1 MRLNGDE
8 GLGARFRVEQGAS
21 EGKGEVLFAY
31 DAELHL
37 PVVLKRTHSGEARAL
52 TKLVHPHIVTVHDVL
67 TVDDGPRAG
76 TWLVMERV
84 PNGSLSGRSFSFQE
98 AARIGAQIADALTAL
113 HRKGLIHCDVKPANI
128 VMDAEGTAKLADF
141 DAARRLGGVETISPD
156 RPISYTPDYAG
167 PELIGGRPDPASDV
181 FSLGAT
187 VYTLVAGNPPRPWA
201 HAEGDQRVPD
211 DDRRIVGWAT
221 HHGVIQLTAE
231 IGPLRPVLTAMLQS
245 EPGRRPAAAAARD
258 ALRDIADPPSLW
270 RRTRDVAGRRWQ
282 ALSAGAAALALAAT
296 GTVWLA
302 DRDDRPTAPPPA
314 STRATSAT
322 PAAPSTPATPAT
334 PVTSATPSTSGSP
347 STGEKA
353 RIVASKGPSTTYGSC
368 RKNCAFVEFRATG
381 LKPNTKYVFRPYT
394 DNWGAFNPG
403 ATFTTDENGEQHT
416 DDRFPCGATGQKVW
430 IVAEGPDGERVVS
443 NKFTWAAG

>member
-1 MRLNGDE
+1 M
-8 GLGARFRVEQGAS
+8 EQGATVA

-31 DAELHL
+31 DEKLKL
-37 PVVLKRTHSGEARAL
+37 PVVLKRTHSGEARAFA
-52 TKLVHPHIVTVHDVL
+52 KLVHPHIVTVHDVL

-84 PNGSLSGRSFSFQE
+84 PNGSLSDRRFSPQE

-128 VMDAEGTAKLADF
+128 VMDAEGAAKLTDF

-167 PELIGGRPDPASDV
+167 PELIGGRPDTASDV

-201 HAEGDQRVPD
+201 QGEGDERVPD

-221 HHGVIQLTAE
+221 HHGVIELSAE
-231 IGPLRPVLTAMLQS
+231 IGPLRPVLTAMLRS
-245 EPGRRPAAAAARD
+245 EPGKRPTATGARD
-258 ALRDIADPPSLW
+258 ALRDIADPPSRW
-270 RRTRDVAGRRWQ
+270 RRTRNVAGRRWQ

-296 GTVWLA
+296 GTLWLA
-302 DRDDRPTAPPPA
+302 DRDDRPTAPLPISPPA
-314 STRATSAT
+314 TSN
-322 PAAPSTPATPAT
+322 
-334 PVTSATPSTSGSP
+334 SP
-347 STGEKA
+347 SPSEKA

-381 LKPNTKYVFRPYT
+381 LKPNTKYVFRPYA

-403 ATFTTDENGEQHT
+403 ATFTTDEKGEQHT
-416 DDRFPCGATGQKVW
+416 HDRFPCSATGQKVW

-443 NKFTWAAG
+443 NKFTWTAG